1 MPLLLRSVPPAHD
14 HAPLVLGLA
23 VDGRGFSHARDGERE
38 LGDARKVATETRRK
52 AGGATVTTTEPA
64 SPASSP
70 GAPRWLQ
77 PSLDVREGRDP
88 LGLQTTTQDRLTP
101 VLLPGILEL
110 SRRARYFSFH
120 AWLLHTFRERRFSPD
135 SATLSGF
142 IKAREWDY
150 GLAVLRCPHGCGS
163 SPVGAQSL
171 RPLAGQPGPYP
182 RGESVK
188 SAFGGYGL
196 YYRSPM
202 AELGLVAR
210 SGTLLG
216 ENPIPVDVL
225 YDTER
230 SRRLVETFTA
240 AVTETAY
247 VQHWMFTS
255 DPLPAKVL
263 EELADAACL
272 CQLRSRSEERS
283 AVHAALF
290 TVDEHSSS
298 AIAAA
303 QAATEDGVEVPALVL
318 DAEAAVAQRRR
329 SIAHY
334 LALVQENPKVVNDV
348 SAFREALWSPPKL
361 RSHDHTVVAGQWS
374 GLVAK
379 DVWQDSLCSIWAEFV
394 KAGLSATRASDAD
407 GLTWDETRDLARSLV
422 KGPPTLD
429 AAMPTADLAAAIA
442 AGQITLPGVI
452 DPNLA
457 EAPLEALR
465 VATVKLSTVASGL
478 VALLELHRRAYGRT
492 ESGWTQ
498 TATVRSVWQPS
509 VAEVLAALHAHLAD
523 APTVADTLWW
533 LVERFVITVHERIA
547 YSKLPEDT
555 FRFRWEDGR
564 VRFYDNGIGRF
575 PLAAIRHDPL
585 ALITRDLGF
594 WDYEEDGAKLTSRG
608 VSFIAEVF
616 G

>member
-1 MPLLLRSVPPAHD
+1 MTTIDPAPI
-14 HAPLVLGLA
+14 A
-23 VDGRGFSHARDGERE
+23 
-38 LGDARKVATETRRK
+38 
-52 AGGATVTTTEPA
+52 A
-64 SPASSP
+64 SPGP
-70 GAPRWLQ
+70 PRWLQ

-101 VLLPGILEL
+101 ILLPGILEL

-120 AWLLHTFRERRFSPD
+120 AWLLHTYRDRRFAAD

-150 GLAVLRCPHGCGS
+150 GLAVLHCPHGCGS

-171 RPLAGQPGPYP
+171 RPVAAQHGPFP

-216 ENPIPVDVL
+216 ANPIPVDVL

-230 SRRLVETFTA
+230 ARRLVETFSTA
-240 AVTETAY
+240 VVETDY
-247 VQHWMFTS
+247 VRDWMFTN
-255 DPLPAKVL
+255 DPLPVEVL
-263 EELADAACL
+263 EQFAETACL
-272 CQLRSRSEERS
+272 CQLRVRSEERD

-290 TVDEHSSS
+290 SVDEHSSA
-298 AIAAA
+298 AIATA
-303 QAATEDGVEVPALVL
+303 QHALDDVEVPAMVL

-329 SIAHY
+329 SVAHY
-334 LALVQENPKVVNDV
+334 LTLVDENPEVVSDE
-348 SAFREALWSPPKL
+348 SAFRDALWSRTQT
-361 RSHDHTVVAGQWS
+361 RSQDHAVVAGQWA
-374 GLVAK
+374 GLIAK
-379 DVWQDSLCSIWAEFV
+379 DVWQDALCSIWTEFIT
-394 KAGLSATRASDAD
+394 AGLGAARASEAD
-407 GLTWDETRDLARSLV
+407 GLTWAETQLLSRSLV
-422 KGPPTLD
+422 EGPPGLD
-429 AAMPTADLAAAIA
+429 PELRTADLANAIA
-442 AGQITLPGVI
+442 AGQVRLPANPESTLA
-452 DPNLA
+452 D
-457 EAPLEALR
+457 APLEELR
-465 VATVKLSTVASGL
+465 RATVNLSTAASGL
-478 VALLELHRRAYGRT
+478 IALLELHRRAYRRSD
-492 ESGWTQ
+492 EGWIQ

-509 VAEVLAALHAHLAD
+509 VAEVLVMLQSHLD
-523 APTVADTLWW
+523 EEPTVADTLWW
-533 LVERFVITVHERIA
+533 LIERFVIRVHERIA

-575 PLAAIRHDPL
+575 PLAAIRYDPL
-585 ALITRDLGF
+585 ALITHDLGF
-594 WDYEEDGAKLTSRG
+594 WDDDEVGHALLSPRG
-608 VSFIAEVF
+608 SSFVTEIL